1 MLNKKKLMLLLC
13 AGAVTLTG
21 AACTGGKG
29 GGGGDKTPEVIKET
43 QRQKM
48 AKTLGL
54 ETSAIDKFEE
64 ATTILGGEAPDLVK
78 AEKLLEESVKASPDF
93 LEASYNL
100 GVVQEKRGRYKE
112 AISTYQK
119 AMDQDKLNTHTV
131 KLLLA
136 IGRAQALD
144 GQGEAAVKTF
154 EEVLRLDPENLDV
167 LNSLASAYLTS
178 GRLDDALD
186 HVKRVLKEE
195 NENLTALN
203 TLAQIYTEQDNRSM
217 AVYVFKKAARV
228 ALGGILSDED
238 LATEPAVLVLTERYK
253 KEAAKQDLAA
263 DLLNNLGLIYIK
275 MDKLPLAVINF
286 KAAGELDKADVES
299 RLNIGAIY
307 LRYLDYDSAEAQFEA
322 ALKTEPSNCTGI
334 LGLAASHY
342 AKGADAAADGYQRY
356 LQDCDE
362 KDTSSYLQ
370 LERIYERKQDF
381 ENAIKYCELFVKNGG
396 KDESVNSDYCKALA
410 NMATMARDQ
419 PMAPEGG
426 ELPPEEGMEEMPP
439 EDGMEEMP
447 PEEGMEEMAPEGG
460 EAAPEG
466 EQMAPEGGEAAPEGE
481 EMAPEGGEAA
491 PQ

>member
-1 MLNKKKLMLLLC
+1 MLNKKNLMLLLC
-13 AGAVTLTG
+13 AGAVSLMG
-21 AACTGGKG
+21 AACTNGKG
-29 GGGGDKTPEVIKET
+29 GGGGDKTPDVVKET

-54 ETSAIDKFEE
+54 ETSAIEKFEE
-64 ATTILGGEAPDLVK
+64 ATAILSSEAPDLVK

-112 AISTYQK
+112 AIATYQK
-119 AMDQDKLNTHTV
+119 AMEQDKLNTHTV

-178 GRLDDALD
+178 GRLEDALD

-203 TLAQIYTEQDNRSM
+203 TLAQIYTAQDNRSM

-238 LATEPAVLVLTERYK
+238 LATEPAVLVLTDRYS
-253 KEAAKQDLAA
+253 KEKAKNELAA

-286 KAAGELDKADVES
+286 KAAGSLDQGDVES

-342 AKGADAAADGYQRY
+342 AKRDEGAADGYQRY
-356 LQDCDE
+356 LKDCDE
-362 KDTSSYLQ
+362 KHASSYLQ

-381 ENAIKYCELFVKNGG
+381 ESAIKYCELFVQNGG

-419 PMAPEGG
+419 PMNPEGGG
-426 ELPPEEGMEEMPP
+426 ELPPEGEELPPEDGMEEMPP
-439 EDGMEEMP
+439 EDGMEELP
-447 PEEGMEEMAPEGG
+447 PEGGEEMAPEGG

-466 EQMAPEGGEAAPEGE
+466 GDAAPEA
-481 EMAPEGGEAA
+481 APEGGEAA